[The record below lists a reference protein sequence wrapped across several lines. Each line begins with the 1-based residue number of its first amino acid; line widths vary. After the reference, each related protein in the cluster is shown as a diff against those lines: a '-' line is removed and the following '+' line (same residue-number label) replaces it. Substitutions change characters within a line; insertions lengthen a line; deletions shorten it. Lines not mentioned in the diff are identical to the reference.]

1 MQPESDCDFDLSDI
15 SNYNKNHNHKIKPG
29 FVLIN
34 RYIIKQK
41 LNKKNFFLAFDLKF
55 GTYVALQIR
64 NISYE
69 EIDIDDNEINFLKK
83 IYKKNFSEEWIASL
97 KEYYKNNDYIL
108 SELIY
113 EEHTNIIQMLNYF
126 IYEEE
131 NSDEKYLCNVYEIM
145 GISLQNFFDNYFKKN
160 KKGLPLIYIKII
172 VKQILIGLDFIHRFG
187 EIIHNCLNMDSILIC
202 LTKQELEMIQ
212 ETGYIFFDEENENN
226 ILENKLINVPNNN
239 KRISKRQ
246 KKIEKKGLSQSKKDA
261 NKNKDYI
268 DINIDEIY
276 KAINDEYNNN
286 KNYDIN
292 DIINRPR
299 ISSVPKIDIRKNK
312 YDFDINKY
320 KNEIQS
326 YLKEKRKIKLDD
338 KYRKNIFIKNK
349 LLENINSNNTNN
361 IKARIDIYKKI
372 NKEFIISN
380 SLVNSD
386 IKIKI
391 AEFKHYIKLNKK
403 KRDIFLTTKQRYH
416 YLSPEVI
423 FGLNYNES
431 IDIWALGCLIFELAT
446 GDSLFKVKR
455 DNNFS
460 QNENYILKFI
470 EILGNI
476 PKKIIMQ
483 MKNPKIYIDLYEKIN
498 KSKNKQKT
506 NIKNILIEKYNFNEQ
521 EAQGLYDFL
530 SLIFNYFPDERPSA
544 KELLSHPWLNINNN
558 NISNGIINTNKEEE
572 YNYLN
577 NNNSEEYSAD
587 NEDNDKSEKYDEEQD
602 DDSGDENPDKII
614 IQNFNNSFA
623 EYGQFI
629 DLTNSDKANPQF
641 DEILNKNF

>member
-1 MQPESDCDFDLSDI
+1 MQSEPDCDFDLSEI
-15 SNYNKNHNHKIKPG
+15 SNHNKNHNHKIKPG

-34 RYIIKQK
+34 RYIIKQN
-41 LNKKNFFLAFDLKF
+41 LNKKNFFLAFDLKY
-55 GTYVALQIR
+55 GTYVAIHII
-64 NISYE
+64 NISFE
-69 EIDIDDNEINFLKK
+69 ETDVDDNEINFLKK
-83 IYKKNFSEEWIASL
+83 IYKKNFCEEWIKSL
-97 KEYYKNNDYIL
+97 KEYYKKDDYIL

-131 NSDEKYLCNVYEIM
+131 TGDEKYLCKVYEIM
-145 GISLQNFFDNYFKKN
+145 GFSLHNFFDKYFTKN

-187 EIIHNCLNMDSILIC
+187 EIIHNCLNMDSIFIC
-202 LTKQELEMIQ
+202 LTKDELEMIQ
-212 ETGYIFFDEENENN
+212 ETGYIFFEEEKKDILDNKIIKELNNE
-226 ILENKLINVPNNN
+226 
-239 KRISKRQ
+239 KRIIKRQ
-246 KKIEKKGLSQSKKDA
+246 EKQMEKMGLNKKEDSK
-261 NKNKDYI
+261 

-276 KAINDEYNNN
+276 KTINEEYDNI
-286 KNYDIN
+286 KKYDIN

-299 ISSVPKIDIRKNK
+299 IASVPKIDIRNNK

-326 YLKEKRKIKLDD
+326 YLKEKRNIKLDD

-349 LLENINSNNTNN
+349 LLENINQNNTNN
-361 IKARIDIYKKI
+361 IKAQIDIYKKI
-372 NKEFIISN
+372 NKECNINN
-380 SLVNSD
+380 SLLNSN

-391 AEFKHYIKLNKK
+391 AEFKHYIKLTKK
-403 KRDIFLTTKQRYH
+403 KRDIFLTTKQKYH
-416 YLSPEVI
+416 YLSPEII

-476 PKKIIMQ
+476 PKKMIMQ
-483 MKNPKIYIDLYEKIN
+483 LKNPKIYIDLYEKIN
-498 KSKNKQKT
+498 KFKKIERT
-506 NIKNILIEKYNFNEQ
+506 NIKNILIDKYNFNEQ

-530 SLIFNYFPDERPSA
+530 SLMFNYFPDERPSA
-544 KELLSHPWLNINNN
+544 KELLSHPWLNLCNNN
-558 NISNGIINTNKEEE
+558 NINNNIINKEEE
-572 YNYLN
+572 YNCLNIN
-577 NNNSEEYSAD
+577 NNNCEEYSAD
-587 NEDNDKSEKYDEEQD
+587 DEDNDKSENCDEEQD

-641 DEILNKNF
+641 DEILNPNL